1 MATWA
6 EPSRACRRRDGF
18 RVPGES
24 GADELRWRPLRA
36 PIRVSCRSGGSGGIR
51 FGFYPSI
58 RLGDLIQS
66 DTYQQ
71 KLHDGTELYPNSKR
85 VELVNNLRSTYREV
99 VMRQLLKEFPE
110 IAAAVRV
117 DQVNRV
123 KAAVYGKDGVQ
134 PLPTPAAGQTGNPF
148 A

>member
-1 MATWA
+1 
-6 EPSRACRRRDGF
+6 
-18 RVPGES
+18 
-24 GADELRWRPLRA
+24 
-36 PIRVSCRSGGSGGIR
+36 
-51 FGFYPSI
+51 
-58 RLGDLIQS
+58 
-66 DTYQQ
+66 
-71 KLHDGTELYPNSKR
+71 